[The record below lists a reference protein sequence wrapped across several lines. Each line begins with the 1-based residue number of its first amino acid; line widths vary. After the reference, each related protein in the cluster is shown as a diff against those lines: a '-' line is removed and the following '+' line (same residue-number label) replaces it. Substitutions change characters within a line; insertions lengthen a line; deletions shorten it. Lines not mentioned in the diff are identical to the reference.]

1 MRSRFPFLRWCE
13 LILAAFLILEGKVG
27 IISDRF
33 YALVHR
39 QVRVQLYPLAGI
51 AHKGEMKTPV
61 PGILYTSKL
70 CLEAWLYWIWT
81 SHAIFGGEVE
91 RFVVPLAV
99 DIDNIIELGILWRWL
114 DIFWLQYCLNEF
126 IRLCGDFHFQRFG
139 ERSRRCF
146 AWIHRP
152 RIDFLWHPIPP
163 CHAGVS
169 RVFLNMSMT
178 SQKALAIAGLD

>member
-61 PGILYTSKL
+61 PGILYTSKFR
-70 CLEAWLYWIWT
+70 LEAWLYWIWT
-81 SHAIFGGEVE
+81 SHAIFGTEVE
-91 RFVVPLAV
+91 RLVVPFAV
-99 DIDNIIELGILWRWL
+99 DIDDVVELRILGWWL
-114 DIFWLQYCLNEF
+114 DIFQLQNGLNEF
-126 IRLCGDFHFQRFG
+126 IRLRGDFHFQRFW
-139 ERSRRCF
+139 ERRGRCF
-146 AWIHRP
+146 AWVHRP

-163 CHAGVS
+163 CHADVP
-169 RVFLNMSMT
+169 RVFLSMSMT
-178 SQKALAIAGLD
+178 SRKALAIAGLD